1 MDPAAINIIFDGP
14 PGPEGPRFIEV
25 ENDSGRSIRVGE
37 WQERTNGC
45 WALRIALPMQTARVV
60 QDAYV
65 DPEYVD
71 PEIDLMQRILKECEN
86 TELSAIHASG
96 VLHSA
101 ALLMGS
107 KTFDLTD
114 SEQEGE

>member
-25 ENDSGRSIRVGE
+25 ETDDGRSIRVGE
-37 WQERTNGC
+37 WQERTNGY
-45 WALRIALPMQTARVV
+45 WRLRIPLSLQTARAI
-60 QDAYV
+60 QDA
-65 DPEYVD
+65 DVD
-71 PEIDLMQRILKECEN
+71 PEIDLMKRILKECEN